1 MGFPSEE
8 EGPIVSDFA
17 TSVAAE
23 GKIRV
28 SRARGQKLPDGWI
41 IDKEGR
47 PSNDPNDFYA
57 GGAILPVGGSVGHKG
72 FCLAFMTDLFGG
84 LLSRDGF
91 PGAPGKQFS
100 NGSLIV
106 AIDIERFA
114 PLTAVRSEVSKM
126 VHHLKDTPPAEGFKY
141 VMYPGEKEAENRKE
155 RGKNGV
161 EIEDETW
168 NQVMAWVQEYG
179 VADKLGQLP

>member
-1 MGFPSEE
+1 MAFPSEE
-8 EGPIVSDFA
+8 EGPILSDFA

-28 SRARGQKLPDGWI
+28 FRARGHKLPDGWI
-41 IDKEGR
+41 LDKEGR

-84 LLSRDGF
+84 ILSGDGF
-91 PGAPGKQFS
+91 PASPGKQFS

-114 PLTAVRSEVSKM
+114 PLTVVRSKVTKM
-126 VHHLKDTPPAEGFKY
+126 VDYVRDTPPAEGY
-141 VMYPGEKEAENRKE
+141 ESVMYPGEKEAKNRRE
-155 RGKNGV
+155 RGQNGV

-168 NQVMAWVQEYG
+168 NQVMALVKEYG
-179 VADKLGQLP
+179 VANELDELP